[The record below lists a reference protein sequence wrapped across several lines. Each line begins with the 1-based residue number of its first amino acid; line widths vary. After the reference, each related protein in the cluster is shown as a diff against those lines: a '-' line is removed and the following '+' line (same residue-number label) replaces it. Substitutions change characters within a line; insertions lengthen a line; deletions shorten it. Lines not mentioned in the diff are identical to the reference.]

1 MALYIT
7 PNVNGQAAPIA
18 IFNNSNLMSNI
29 SAPYCSYYTSGSNAN
44 AATATVFLS
53 NINFPA
59 VYANVKGGLSAM
71 MTANSPPKDFTT
83 SPAFTTYMSNLQGQ
97 IQSLAFVANCV
108 TEQTDPT
115 DALYSAKKQLE
126 TSKGRYDELHSPETR
141 VSYYEGTFPIYRPVG
156 QTTLFVLFGAGLF
169 LILLSLLCFMK
180 TQGIELQLII
190 PASVVLPGT
199 SISSL
204 FAGHYAYIGI
214 ACLAGIVLGYFLHVY
229 T

>member
-7 PNVNGQAAPIA
+7 PSVNGQGAPSA
-18 IFNNSNLMSNI
+18 IFNSSPLLSNI
-29 SAPYCSYYTSGSNAN
+29 TAPYCSYYTSGSRL
-44 AATATVFLS
+44 ATADLFLS

-59 VYANVKGGLSAM
+59 VYANVKAGASNIIR
-71 MTANSPPKDFTT
+71 ANTPPKTFTKSPEFT
-83 SPAFTTYMSNLQGQ
+83 SYMSNLQGQ
-97 IQSLAFVANCV
+97 MQSLAFVANCV

-126 TSKGRYDELHSPETR
+126 TSKDRYDELHSPETR

-156 QTTLFVLFGAGLF
+156 QTTLFVLFGTGLF
-169 LILLSLLCFMK
+169 LMLLSLLCFMK

-204 FAGHYAYIGI
+204 FAGNYAYIGI